1 MGECEGYRCSISIQS
16 KTEGRRNKMNP
27 FLKKLGLA
35 EDTRAVIIHTDD
47 IGMCHA
53 SVQAFKDLWA
63 FGTITSGAVMV
74 PCPWFPAVAQMCREN
89 PDIDMGVHA
98 TLNAEWENYRWGPVS
113 TRDPESGLLDADGY
127 FNQWHQAVYDHA
139 RPEAVENE
147 VNAQIERALAAGIDV
162 THVDS
167 HMGTIMNPK
176 FIQSYIQAA
185 ASRLLPNMLPRL
197 DAQGMDL
204 MGLSADEKLL
214 YEPMMQQFEKMGL
227 PMVDG
232 IHGLPLDQPNPDR
245 QMEIAKDL
253 LGNLPVGITHFIFH
267 PSIDT
272 AELRSIA
279 PDWES
284 RVSNY
289 NTFMSDELKK
299 FIEGEDIKLI
309 GYRQIR
315 EAMRKG

>member
-1 MGECEGYRCSISIQS
+1 M
-16 KTEGRRNKMNP
+16 TANP
-27 FLKKLGLA
+27 FFKKLGFS
-35 EDTRAVIIHTDD
+35 DTDRVVIIHTDD

-53 SVQAFKDLWA
+53 SLQAFKDLWN

-89 PDIDMGVHA
+89 PEIDMGVHA
-98 TLNAEWENYRWGPVS
+98 TLNAEWDAYRWSPLS
-113 TRDPESGLLDADGY
+113 TRDPASGLLDAEGY
-127 FNQWHQAVYDHA
+127 FHQWQDAVYQNA
-139 RPEAVENE
+139 KPEAVDAE
-147 VNAQIERALAAGIDV
+147 VNAQIEGALAAGIDV

-167 HMGTIMNPK
+167 HMGTIMSPL

-185 ASRLLPNMLPRL
+185 ARRQLPNMLPRI
-197 DAQGMDL
+197 DAHGMEITGMSEAEL
-204 MGLSADEKLL
+204 KV
-214 YEPMMQQFEKMGL
+214 YEPIMNQLLEAGIPMLEGL
-227 PMVDG
+227 LS
-232 IHGLPLDQPNPDR
+232 LPLDEPNG
-245 QMEIAKDL
+245 QMESAKDL
-253 LGNLPVGITHFIFH
+253 LGNLPVGITHFVLH

-284 RVSNY
+284 RVANY

-299 FIEGEDIKLI
+299 FIEQEDIKLI

-315 EAMRKG
+315 SAIRSQADM